1 MYCFILL
8 LRLHNSPS
16 LLQFSRENIFVRF
29 KHKYDFDDFLGPIRA
44 RFLGYLA
51 NIIVVDQR
59 KVSGDHHGVVGHYL
73 GDETLLGTTIVGLL
87 SADKERLL

>member
-1 MYCFILL
+1 
-8 LRLHNSPS
+8 
-16 LLQFSRENIFVRF
+16 
-29 KHKYDFDDFLGPIRA
+29 LGPIRA
-44 RFLGYLA
+44 RLLGYLA
-51 NIIVVDQR
+51 NIVVVDQR